1 MVKTAPTIDK
11 DGPQKNRKEHGGER
25 TACGLYKF
33 GKYKSQLNK
42 LPMHLCITGIVG
54 KQERI
59 ISMKFNTVV
68 TFRERR
74 KGLRGP
80 SLFVMCYSKNL
91 RQMWKILRSVM
102 LGGGAGYLFEILLG
116 VHFCMLKY
124 FKINTKKDSV
134 P

>member
-1 MVKTAPTIDK
+1 
-11 DGPQKNRKEHGGER
+11 
-25 TACGLYKF
+25 
-33 GKYKSQLNK
+33 
-42 LPMHLCITGIVG
+42 MHLCITGIVG

-116 VHFCMLKY
+116 MHFCMLKY